1 MPPKAVV
8 LAAGAGVR
16 LGALTTGSPK
26 CLLPIDGRA
35 LLDHQLETLAAAGI
49 TDITVVAGHL
59 ADRVIQH
66 VAGRCRVVRNDRY
79 ASTNSIVSLH
89 AAADA
94 VRGSA
99 FVLQNA
105 DVLYSPAIVTRLLRS
120 PRDNA
125 CLVDPLRP
133 HVDGEFHVE
142 LRQGRIVR
150 YSRDVPP
157 ARSVGESGQLVK
169 IGARDSAAFLD
180 RIDAVIAA
188 GGEREFPNR
197 AYDVLMSGD
206 GLWPV
211 YTAGLPWWEI
221 DTPADYER
229 CARER
234 TRLDGPPAA
243 RSPLALARSFLHHP
257 RMPWPYRQLARA
269 LARGRRHPARASR
282 HLGAVRAGR
291 LGLAAFDLLVNGPR
305 VLAETLALAAE
316 AELRPFL
323 LWGSLLGCVRDGG
336 FIVGDRDID
345 LGIFDGDAPRLPSW
359 RAAMRARGYG
369 VRIDNEFKL
378 SLVHPQHPR
387 LFVDVDVVKPARG
400 GWAITNADADP
411 ARIFHYR
418 FDKSIFAGL
427 RIARFVDG
435 IEVAVP
441 ADPEG
446 FLEAVYGDW
455 TVPEP
460 PVHYLYGPLNVE
472 VEIRSAAT
480 ASCRST

>member
-1 MPPKAVV
+1 VI

-16 LGALTTGSPK
+16 LGPLTESAPK
-26 CLLPIDGRA
+26 CLLPVNGRA
-35 LLDHQLETLAAAGI
+35 LLDHQIETLTASGI
-49 TDITVVAGHL
+49 TDITVVAGHR
-59 ADRVIQH
+59 AERVVQH
-66 VAGRCRVVRNDRY
+66 VGTRCRVVHNDRY

-89 AAADA
+89 VAADA
-94 VRGSA
+94 VRGAA
-99 FVLQNA
+99 FLFQNA
-105 DVLYSPAIVTRLLRS
+105 DVLYSPAIVKRLLRS
-120 PRDNA
+120 PRANA

-142 LRQGRIVR
+142 LREGRIVR

-180 RIDAVIAA
+180 RIERIIAA

-229 CARER
+229 CVRER
-234 TRLDGPPAA
+234 ARLDGRPAS
-243 RSPLALARSFLHHP
+243 RRPPLARARSFLRRP
-257 RMPWPYRQLARA
+257 RLPWPYHQLARA
-269 LARGRRHPARASR
+269 LGRGRRHPGRAWR

-291 LGLAAFDLLVNGPR
+291 LGLEAFDLLVNGPR

-316 AELRPFL
+316 AGLRPFL

-345 LGIFDGDAPRLPSW
+345 LGVFDGEAPRLAAW
-359 RAAMRARGYG
+359 RAAMVGHGYH

-378 SLVHPQHPR
+378 SLVHPRHPR
-387 LFVDVDVVKPARG
+387 LFVDVDVVKPSRG
-400 GWAITNADADP
+400 GWTITNADADP
-411 ARIFHYR
+411 ARLFHYR
-418 FDKSIFAGL
+418 FDKAVFSAL
-427 RIARFVDG
+427 RIAPFVDG
-435 IEVAVP
+435 IEAAVP

-472 VEIRSAAT
+472 VELRSADPVA
-480 ASCRST
+480 

>member
-1 MPPKAVV
+1 VPPRAVI

-16 LGALTTGSPK
+16 LGALTLDSPK
-26 CLLPIDGRA
+26 CLLPINGRA
-35 LLDHQLETLAAAGI
+35 LLDYQLETLAEAGI

-59 ADRVIQH
+59 ADRVVQH
-66 VAGRCRVVRNDRY
+66 VAGRCRVIRNDRY
-79 ASTNSIVSLH
+79 ASSNSIVSLH
-89 AAADA
+89 AAAEMG
-94 VRGSA
+94 RGSD
-99 FVLQNA
+99 FPFQNA
-105 DVLYSPAIVTRLLRS
+105 DVLYSPAIVKRLLQS
-120 PRDNA
+120 PHANA

-180 RIDAVIAA
+180 RLGAVIGA
-188 GGEREFPNR
+188 GGAHEFPNR
-197 AYDVLMSGD
+197 GYDVLMSGD

-229 CARER
+229 CRAER
-234 TRLDGPPAA
+234 ACLDGAPAA
-243 RSPLALARSFLHHP
+243 RSPLALARSFLHRP
-257 RMPWPYRQLARA
+257 RVPSRYRELAQA
-269 LARGRRHPARASR
+269 LARGRRHPGRMCR
-282 HLGAVRAGR
+282 YLGAVHAGR
-291 LGLAAFDLLVNGPR
+291 LGAAAFDLLVNGPR
-305 VLAETLALAAE
+305 VLAEALTLGAKAGLQ
-316 AELRPFL
+316 PFL

-345 LGIFDGDAPRLPSW
+345 LGVFESDAHQLPSW
-359 RAAMRARGYG
+359 RSAMVDRGYD
-369 VRIDNEFKL
+369 VRIENDSKL
-378 SLVHPQHPR
+378 SLVHPRHPR
-387 LFVDVDVVKPARG
+387 LHVDIDVVKPSPG
-400 GWAITNADADP
+400 GWVIINTDADP

-418 FDKSIFAGL
+418 FEKRIFAGP
-427 RIARFVDG
+427 RAARFVDG

-455 TVPEP
+455 TVPEGR
-460 PVHYLYGPLNVE
+460 VHYLYGPLNVE
-472 VEIRSAAT
+472 VELRP
-480 ASCRST
+480 ASTLA